1 MKQTLLLIALVLFTL
16 SSASAQ
22 TKYKEM
28 TQGHTWRSEVS
39 LSPHR

>member
-22 TKYKEM
+22 TKYKEIDDISYENYKCCF
-28 TQGHTWRSEVS
+28 W
-39 LSPHR
+39 L